1 MPGVD
6 FADYF
11 WGEKNEG
18 FSVLQGCLKSC
29 PLSAKELGEYLR
41 DCARIQED
49 TSKAQLKI
57 LKQLSGSSSSSSVS
71 GSSSPLLALL
81 KPFSQRVA
89 ELHHGHMG
97 TLSELSKR
105 AFKYAEELSK
115 KHKSLKEESSSTAEV
130 VKSFLELTAQLNK
143 SKELYKAKC
152 LELNTKAPSK
162 SGDKADL
169 KFRKAQE
176 DYKGLVSSY
185 TALRETFEDRLAT
198 YARLCQEMETAH
210 VSQMREFVSGY
221 FSEVREYGRRLAKN
235 NEDFYADLEELSVA
249 HLLTLF
255 TNTYQ
260 TGLEKPGPIEFEE
273 EKLSVASGEP
283 DSSDRS
289 LNSDKLSLNS
299 FSKSKGDCPPL
310 SGSGIL
316 PPPSSSSSGGGGG
329 GLFSS
334 GNAAGSGKIAAA
346 AGPSVQQ
353 QGGVDLP
360 RLRTWSVARLTRKPS
375 EISAPSYFQGS
386 SKSSSKA
393 TSLLNLFLPNNNNNS
408 GSEKSNNHSNHH
420 QHHHPHQEHSLLH
433 SPLAASSEILSIK
446 QQQQLGPSGLVDDFL
461 GNGFEQNNNNSS
473 KNDDNN
479 HDDKSVPSEEENLS
493 RFLQSRGSKWFLK
506 RRRDKKRK
514 TGGGEK
520 DYSAGGGDS
529 APESSSSNKMGS
541 DGEDQN
547 KSDTPTPE
555 VGEASFDILG
565 GGIKESGGGGSSS
578 SGSRSRRRITD
589 HHHQQHQSRL
599 NLDPWDEFNE
609 PKNNFSSS
617 SDESDDETKHKI
629 KVEIKPVSNSNP
641 PISAS
646 VDELR
651 SAIGTLDIAPPPF
664 KCRPASALNERISVP
679 LKKPRDIFENGSCM
693 DSKQTT
699 HHDIR
704 RSQSQSH
711 LVHSKPSE
719 DLLGLSLHPLGD
731 IDLNG
736 GKAPSEEKSPNQSN
750 NKATFT
756 PESSPPSNINNN
768 NNNSTDNVL
777 DLSTGRDSKEV
788 HDILSEHP
796 RDSTPPSALPPTSSS
811 SVRDRVSSSLIALPR
826 PPSRHGPPYPL
837 PQHHSSSSTSPNIRS
852 SPFSYSSSSNNS
864 KPAFGTSRG
873 PSPLTLGL
881 SESIPLAVAFQ
892 EVIHACFHGSDESGC
907 QVRLIGDMMIS
918 FPAGIIQMITN
929 NPLTAPLLFRI
940 KNASVL
946 ESIVPNKKLINTAT
960 ALSSDGETAFEFNM
974 KNLKDLL
981 KSQSMQ
987 NPNAS
992 YFNIDI
998 LKYQIRA
1005 QSGAKSCPLQLVAY
1019 WKCEPGLTDLRLN
1032 YKYNASALASP
1043 AAPLLNLSIAVP
1055 IDGGVS
1061 NMISKPTGTWIAE
1074 NNRALWTFKELRADE
1089 PGLQAL
1095 RGRFELDSGPGSQGT
1110 IAAQFNCEGSTL
1122 SGIDI
1127 ELLGPGY
1134 RLSLIK
1140 KRFVSGKYICEAEG
1154 KGDGRFRYA
1163 FTPSNALGS
1172 DC

>member
-334 GNAAGSGKIAAA
+334 GNAAGSGGNLSSSPI
-346 AGPSVQQ
+346 PSV
-353 QGGVDLP
+353 
-360 RLRTWSVARLTRKPS
+360 S
-375 EISAPSYFQGS
+375 SADNDHCSGNAVETGS
-386 SKSSSKA
+386 IENSHEDASKA
-393 TSLLNLFLPNNNNNS
+393 AHT
-408 GSEKSNNHSNHH
+408 GWT
-420 QHHHPHQEHSLLH
+420 
-433 SPLAASSEILSIK
+433 
-446 QQQQLGPSGLVDDFL
+446 
-461 GNGFEQNNNNSS
+461 
-473 KNDDNN
+473 
-479 HDDKSVPSEEENLS
+479 VP
-493 RFLQSRGSKWFLK
+493 GFLK